1 MQAILQV
8 LTTPGDV
15 EQNMFSKSPYQA
27 VPFLEIT
34 RDGHTRLIDQVES
47 MSSPR
52 MIKSHLPY
60 SFLKKPISDKKIK
73 VIVVMRNPKDT
84 LVSFY
89 HFYRMNA
96 AYGTYSGTW
105 DGFFEMFMA
114 GKVVYGD
121 WFEYTLKYWSLRK
134 EQNILIVTFEDMKAD
149 LAQVV
154 TKVGCFIGNEVS
166 TENAQKIAEMTSFG
180 SMKKKM
186 EPLLENIPSMNENIS
201 PFMRKGEVADWK
213 NYVTVAQNEI
223 FDKVYKEKMKGSSL
237 EFKFEL

>member
-8 LTTPGDV
+8 LTTPSDV

-34 RDGHTRLIDQVES
+34 RGGHTRVIDNVES

-84 LVSFY
+84 LVSYY
-89 HFYRMNA
+89 HVYKMHSWLGN
-96 AYGTYSGTW
+96 YSGTW
-105 DGFFEMFMA
+105 DEFFEMFMV
-114 GKVVYGD
+114 GMVMYGD

-134 EQNILIVTFEDMKAD
+134 EPNNLIVTFEDMKAD

-154 TKVGCFIGNEVS
+154 TKVGCFIGEEVS
-166 TENAQKIAEMTSFG
+166 TEHAQKIAEMTSFA
-180 SMKKKM
+180 SMKTKM
-186 EPLLENIPSMNENIS
+186 EPILENIYTMNEKIS

-213 NYVTVAQNEI
+213 NYFTVAQNEM
-223 FDKVYKEKMKGSSL
+223 FDKVYKEKMDGSGL
-237 EFKFEL
+237 EFRFE